1 MLISTKLLSLLK
13 TFSKHELNSFKK
25 FVASPFHNE
34 QQELIQLFTIID
46 QYFRASEKI
55 QKASPLEKEVV
66 WKYIFGKKPYNDVR
80 LRRLSSDLIKLV
92 YAFLSYNVYK
102 KEGLSEQL
110 NLLKAL
116 RQHSLNKHIDSISNQ
131 IMQTL
136 NKHEV
141 RNANFH
147 LSGYNI
153 NYNLFNFPKTVQAKI
168 KLYNHLEKADY
179 HLECFY
185 IIKKLENYCDYIG
198 YKEGIS
204 FDVQISL
211 PPSFLDYIEN
221 SIFIKEPFIKAY
233 FLVAKMLLKPNE
245 INHFNNLKKHLEA
258 NKKRFSLQEL
268 DVFYTHLKN
277 YCIVKIN
284 KGEISYFLRQLFDI
298 FKTLLKEKIILKDN
312 NISSQTYK
320 NITTVGLQLKEYNWV
335 ESFIQ
340 TYTSYLPK
348 VHRENALTFN
358 LAKVYFSQ
366 KKYNQVIEQL
376 REVEYKNHVYA
387 LGGKSILLKTY
398 YELGEFS
405 PLDSLIDSFRIYI
418 RRNKIISKE
427 VKQQYLNLLRFVK
440 KLSGTIAGD
449 KKALEKIRAQIDKCK
464 ALAGKKWILEKVE
477 ELAKR
482 QNRNN

>member
-464 ALAGKKWILEKVE
+464 ALAGKKWILRYAFSR
-477 ELAKR
+477 LSWFL
-482 QNRNN
+482 